1 VTAVVEAREII
12 ILDTSRDLTLESMRQ
27 ITRDGASCV
36 LSEAALDRVARRRE
50 QFLAF
55 VRRNEDRLL
64 YGITTKHHVGAKT
77 LLDAASREEFARR
90 LPPTPAGFGEPL
102 PERLTRGVVA
112 CRLADVLNG
121 TAPLRVDTVRR
132 LTALLDGRL
141 PPVPRH
147 GHGEGGDI
155 TALAHLFRPAFEGT
169 LELGEGMALING
181 SPAGT
186 AALADAVLDGR
197 HRVGQVE
204 RALALAAI
212 AARVPADHYA
222 APLEHAWGDP
232 FQAMA
237 LSSMRALIEDAG
249 DYEQLP
255 YQAAASFRTSPRV
268 AGWLRRVQAQAEDAA
283 SVALCASSN
292 NPAFVGPDDKN
303 PYGTVLSNGG
313 FNSALVAPTLDA
325 LTRSWA
331 DMCQLVTAQVN
342 RLSED
347 PAGLSGS
354 EPETQV
360 GLFFFASAGLA
371 EEARA
376 SATVTLMG
384 TGTGQS
390 DTSTHDLLAWHKA
403 MQAGR
408 ALDHNLALLLV
419 MAAHA
424 IARSDRSM
432 PAGVIG
438 SLTTDV
444 LEAFAVGTV
453 PVDFGQ
459 ALAAVAR
466 IVSPPA
472 VA

>member
-1 VTAVVEAREII
+1 MNVT
-12 ILDTSRDLTLESMRQ
+12 LDTSRDLTLESFRQ
-27 ITRDGASCV
+27 ISRDGASCA

-50 QFLAF
+50 EFLAF
-55 VRRNEDRLL
+55 VRHNEDRLL
-64 YGITTKHHVGAKT
+64 YGITTRHHVGAKT
-77 LLDAASREEFARR
+77 LLDAASRDEFARR

-121 TAPLRVDTVRR
+121 TAPLRAGTVRR
-132 LTALLDGRL
+132 LTALLDGPL
-141 PPVPRH
+141 PEVPRH

-222 APLEHAWGDP
+222 APLERAWGDP
-232 FQAMA
+232 FQARA

-255 YQAAASFRTSPRV
+255 HQAAASFRTSPRV
-268 AGWLRRVQAQAEDAA
+268 VGWLRRAQAQAEDAA
-283 SVALCASSN
+283 SVALRASSD
-292 NPAFVGPDDKN
+292 NPAFVGPDDDH
-303 PYGTVLSNGG
+303 PYGSVLSNGG
-313 FNSALVAPTLDA
+313 FNSALAAPTLDA

-331 DMCQLVTAQVN
+331 DLCQLVTAQVN
-342 RLSED
+342 RLVED
-347 PAGLSGS
+347 PAGLPGS
-354 EPETQV
+354 EPESQV

-376 SATVTLMG
+376 SATATLMG
-384 TGTGQS
+384 AGTGQS

-408 ALDHNLALLLV
+408 ALDRNLALLLV
-419 MAAHA
+419 VAAHT
-424 IARSDRSM
+424 IARSGRSM
-432 PAGVIG
+432 PAGVLG

-444 LEAFAVGTV
+444 LEAFPVGIA
-453 PVDFGQ
+453 PLDYGH
-459 ALAAVAR
+459 ALARLAR
-466 IVSPPA
+466 IVSP
-472 VA
+472 

>member
-1 VTAVVEAREII
+1 
-12 ILDTSRDLTLESMRQ
+12 
-27 ITRDGASCV
+27 
-36 LSEAALDRVARRRE
+36 
-50 QFLAF
+50 
-55 VRRNEDRLL
+55 
-64 YGITTKHHVGAKT
+64 VGAKT
-77 LLDAASREEFARR
+77 LLDAASRDEFARR

-121 TAPLRVDTVRR
+121 TAPLRAGTVRR
-132 LTALLDGRL
+132 LTALLDGPL
-141 PPVPRH
+141 PEVPRH

-155 TALAHLFRPAFEGT
+155 TALSHLFRPAFEGT

-222 APLEHAWGDP
+222 APLERAWGDP
-232 FQAMA
+232 FQARA

-249 DYEQLP
+249 AYEQLP
-255 YQAAASFRTSPRV
+255 HQAAASFRTSPRV
-268 AGWLRRVQAQAEDAA
+268 VGWLRRAQAQAEDAA
-283 SVALCASSN
+283 SVALRASSD
-292 NPAFVGPDDKN
+292 NPAFVGPDDGH
-303 PYGTVLSNGG
+303 PYGSVLSNGG
-313 FNSALVAPTLDA
+313 FNSALAAPTLDA

-331 DMCQLVTAQVN
+331 DLCQLVTAQVN
-342 RLSED
+342 RLVED
-347 PAGLSGS
+347 PAGLPGS
-354 EPETQV
+354 EPESQV
-360 GLFFFASAGLA
+360 GLFFFGSAGLA

-376 SATVTLMG
+376 SATPTLMG
-384 TGTGQS
+384 VGTGQS

-419 MAAHA
+419 VAAHT
-424 IARSDRSM
+424 IARSGRSM
-432 PAGVIG
+432 PAGVLG
-438 SLTTDV
+438 SLNTDV
-444 LEAFAVGTV
+444 LEAFPVGIA
-453 PVDFGQ
+453 PLDYGD
-459 ALAAVAR
+459 ALARVAR
-466 IVSPPA
+466 IVSP
-472 VA
+472 

>member
-12 ILDTSRDLTLESMRQ
+12 ILDTSRDLTLESVRQ

>member
-1 VTAVVEAREII
+1 MTVV
-12 ILDTSRDLTLESMRQ
+12 LDTSRDLTLESLRQ
-27 ITRDGASCV
+27 ISRDGASCV

-50 QFLAF
+50 EFLAF
-55 VRRNEDRLL
+55 VRHNEDSLL
-64 YGITTKHHVGAKT
+64 YGITTKHHVGART
-77 LLDAASREEFARR
+77 LLDAASRAEFARR

-102 PERLTRGVVA
+102 PERLTRAVVA

-121 TAPLRVDTVRR
+121 TAPLRAGTARR
-132 LTALLDGRL
+132 LVALLDGPL
-141 PPVPRH
+141 PAVPRH

-197 HRVGQVE
+197 HRVDQVE
-204 RALALAAI
+204 RALSLAAI

-222 APLEHAWGDP
+222 APLERAWGDP
-232 FQAMA
+232 FQASA
-237 LSSMRALIEDAG
+237 LSTMRALIEDAG

-268 AGWLRRVQAQAEDAA
+268 VGWLRRAQAQAEDAA

-292 NPAFVGPDDKN
+292 NPAFVGPDDN
-303 PYGTVLSNGG
+303 HPHGSVLSNGG

-331 DMCQLVTAQVN
+331 DLCQLVTAQVN
-342 RLSED
+342 RLAED
-347 PAGLSGS
+347 PAGLPGS
-354 EPETQV
+354 EPESQV

-376 SATVTLMG
+376 SATTTLMG
-384 TGTGQS
+384 IGTGQS

-403 MQAGR
+403 TQAGR

-419 MAAHA
+419 VAAHT
-424 IARSDRSM
+424 IARSGRPL
-432 PAGVIG
+432 PAAVLG
-438 SLTTDV
+438 SVTAEV
-444 LEAFAVGTV
+444 LDAFPVGTA
-453 PVDFGQ
+453 PLDFGH
-459 ALAAVAR
+459 ALARIAR
-466 IVSPPA
+466 IVSPPTCA
-472 VA
+472 TGDQ

>member
-1 VTAVVEAREII
+1 MTV
-12 ILDTSRDLTLESMRQ
+12 ILDTSRDLTLESLHQ
-27 ITRDGASCV
+27 ITRHGASCA

-50 QFLAF
+50 EFLAF
-55 VRRNEDRLL
+55 VRHNEDRLL

-77 LLDAASREEFARR
+77 LLDAASRDEFARR

-121 TAPLRVDTVRR
+121 TAPLRVGTVQR
-132 LTALLDGRL
+132 LVALLDGPL
-141 PPVPRH
+141 PAVPRH

-186 AALADAVLDGR
+186 AVLADAVLDGR
-197 HRVGQVE
+197 HRVDHVE
-204 RALALAAI
+204 RALSLAAI
-212 AARVPADHYA
+212 AARAPIDHYA

-232 FQAMA
+232 FQATA
-237 LSSMRALIEDAG
+237 LSAMRALIEDAG

-255 YQAAASFRTSPRV
+255 HQAAASFRTSPRV
-268 AGWLRRVQAQAEDAA
+268 VGWLRRVQAQAEDAA
-283 SVALCASSN
+283 SVALRASSN
-292 NPAFVGPDDKN
+292 NPAFVGPDDNN
-303 PYGTVLSNGG
+303 PYGSVLSNGG

-342 RLSED
+342 RLAED

-354 EPETQV
+354 EPESQV

-376 SATVTLMG
+376 SATATLMG
-384 TGTGQS
+384 IGVSQS

-419 MAAHA
+419 VAAHTM
-424 IARSDRSM
+424 ARSHRSM
-432 PAGVIG
+432 PLGVIG
-438 SLTTDV
+438 SLTSDV
-444 LEAFAVGTV
+444 LDAFPVGTA
-453 PVDFGQ
+453 PLDFGH
-459 ALAAVAR
+459 ALAQVAR
-466 IVSPPA
+466 IVSPPTPTTGDQ
-472 VA
+472 

>member
-1 VTAVVEAREII
+1 MTV
-12 ILDTSRDLTLESMRQ
+12 ILDTSRDLTLESVQQ
-27 ITRDGASCV
+27 ISRDGASCV

-50 QFLAF
+50 EFLAF
-55 VRRNEDRLL
+55 VRHNEDRLL

-77 LLDAASREEFARR
+77 LLDAASRDEFARR
-90 LPPTPAGFGEPL
+90 LPPTPAGFGDPL
-102 PERLTRGVVA
+102 PERLTRAIVA

-121 TAPLRVDTVRR
+121 TAPLRADTARR
-132 LTALLDGRL
+132 LVALLDGRL

-169 LELGEGMALING
+169 LELGEGMGLING

-197 HRVGQVE
+197 HRAGQVE

-237 LSSMRALIEDAG
+237 LSAMRALLEDAG

-268 AGWLRRVQAQAEDAA
+268 AGWLRRAQAQAEDAA

-292 NPAFVGPDDKN
+292 NPAFVGPDDN
-303 PYGTVLSNGG
+303 HPYGCVLSNGG

-331 DMCQLVTAQVN
+331 DLCQLVTAQVN
-342 RLSED
+342 RLTED
-347 PAGLSGS
+347 PAGLPGS
-354 EPETQV
+354 EPESQI

-390 DTSTHDLLAWHKA
+390 DTSTHDLLAWQKA
-403 MQAGR
+403 LQAGR
-408 ALDHNLALLLV
+408 ALDQNLALLLV
-419 MAAHA
+419 VAAHTV
-424 IARSDRSM
+424 ARSGRSM
-432 PAGVIG
+432 PVGVIG
-438 SLTTDV
+438 SLTNEV
-444 LEAFAVGTV
+444 LGAFPVGTA
-453 PVDFGQ
+453 PVDYGH
-459 ALAAVAR
+459 ALAQVAC
-466 IVSPPA
+466 IVIPPTGDQ
-472 VA
+472 

>member
-1 VTAVVEAREII
+1 MTV
-12 ILDTSRDLTLESMRQ
+12 ILETSRDLTLESLRQ
-27 ITRDGASCV
+27 IARDGASCA
-36 LSEAALDRVARRRE
+36 LSEAAVDRVARRRE
-50 QFLAF
+50 EFLAF

-77 LLDAASREEFARR
+77 LLDAASRDEFARR

-102 PERLTRGVVA
+102 PERLTRAVVA

-121 TAPLRVDTVRR
+121 TAPLRVGTVQR
-132 LTALLDGRL
+132 LVALLDGPL
-141 PPVPRH
+141 PAVPRH

-197 HRVGQVE
+197 HRVGHVE
-204 RALALAAI
+204 RALSLAAV

-237 LSSMRALIEDAG
+237 LSAMRALIEDAG

-255 YQAAASFRTSPRV
+255 HQAAASFRTSPRV
-268 AGWLRRVQAQAEDAA
+268 VGWLRRVQAQAEDAA

-292 NPAFVGPDDKN
+292 NPAFVGPDEKN
-303 PYGTVLSNGG
+303 PYGSVLSNGG

-331 DMCQLVTAQVN
+331 DM
-342 RLSED
+342 
-347 PAGLSGS
+347 
-354 EPETQV
+354 
-360 GLFFFASAGLA
+360 
-371 EEARA
+371 
-376 SATVTLMG
+376 
-384 TGTGQS
+384 
-390 DTSTHDLLAWHKA
+390 
-403 MQAGR
+403 
-408 ALDHNLALLLV
+408 
-419 MAAHA
+419 
-424 IARSDRSM
+424 
-432 PAGVIG
+432 
-438 SLTTDV
+438 
-444 LEAFAVGTV
+444 
-453 PVDFGQ
+453 
-459 ALAAVAR
+459 
-466 IVSPPA
+466 
-472 VA
+472 

>member
-1 VTAVVEAREII
+1 MTV
-12 ILDTSRDLTLESMRQ
+12 ILDTSRDLTLESLHQ
-27 ITRDGASCV
+27 ITRDGASCA
-36 LSEAALDRVARRRE
+36 LSEEALDRVARRRE
-50 QFLAF
+50 EFLAF
-55 VRRNEDRLL
+55 VWHHEDRHL

-77 LLDAASREEFARR
+77 VLDAASREEFARR
-90 LPPTPAGFGEPL
+90 LPPTPAAFGEPL
-102 PERLTRGVVA
+102 PERLIRAVVA

-121 TAPLRVDTVRR
+121 TACLRVDTVQR
-132 LTALLDGRL
+132 LVALLDGPL
-141 PPVPRH
+141 PAVPRH
-147 GHGEGGDI
+147 GHGEAGDI
-155 TALAHLFRPAFEGT
+155 ITLAHLFRPIFEGT

-204 RALALAAI
+204 RALSLAAV
-212 AARVPADHYA
+212 AARVPSGHYA
-222 APLEHAWGDP
+222 GPLERAWGDP

-237 LSSMRALIEDAG
+237 LSSMRALIDDAG

-268 AGWLRRVQAQAEDAA
+268 VGWLRRVQAQAEDAA

-303 PYGTVLSNGG
+303 PYGSVLSNGG

-331 DMCQLVTAQVN
+331 DVCQLVTAQVN
-342 RLSED
+342 RLAED
-347 PAGLSGS
+347 PAGLCGS
-354 EPETQV
+354 EPESQV

-376 SATVTLMG
+376 AATATLMG
-384 TGTGQS
+384 IGIGQS
-390 DTSTHDLLAWHKA
+390 DTSTHDLLAWRKA

-408 ALDHNLALLLV
+408 ALDHNLALLLTV
-419 MAAHA
+419 AAHTM
-424 IARSDRSM
+424 ARSDCSM
-432 PAGVIG
+432 PVGVIG
-438 SLTTDV
+438 SLTSDV
-444 LEAFAVGTV
+444 LEAFPVGTA
-453 PVDFGQ
+453 PVDFGH
-459 ALAAVAR
+459 ALAQVTQM
-466 IVSPPA
+466 VSPPTSTTGGPVT